1 MGNNVVILF
10 GYSGSLK
17 SEMAKSIGE
26 KYGLRIIHPPTILR
40 ELYHESSAE
49 TNTLIPTKGF
59 WESEEGIKLSRLRLK
74 EDSLDLKLDEML
86 LEEIRR
92 GNVVMD
98 SYTMPWLTKE
108 GIKINLRLNLQER
121 ANRVA
126 RQDNFSP
133 GKIRKLIKEND
144 SMSRRIFRN
153 LYDFDIMEDL
163 DVFDYA
169 IRPEH
174 GILGG
179 FNKICNYL
187 NRMGFEPVK

>member
-1 MGNNVVILF
+1 MRNNIVILF

-17 SEMAKSIGE
+17 SEMTKSIGE

-40 ELYHESSAE
+40 GLYNEGK
-49 TNTLIPTKGF
+49 TNTLISTKGF
-59 WESEEGIKLSRLRLK
+59 WESEEGIKLSKRRLK

-92 GNVVMD
+92 GDVVMD

-108 GIKINLRLNLQER
+108 GIKINLRSSLQER
-121 ANRVA
+121 ANRAA
-126 RQDNFSP
+126 RQNNFSP
-133 GKIRKLIKEND
+133 EKIRKLIKEND

-169 IRPEH
+169 IKPEH

-179 FNKICNYL
+179 FKKICYYL
-187 NRMGFEPVK
+187 NKMGFKPIK